1 MKQISTRPNRYE
13 ECIVREGDLAIA
25 REDLVG
31 FPEIPRVPVRAVLNN
46 KTFILYDND
55 NYDSTTYAFSLREI
69 RMYDWPKDDKLCF
82 VVMNVSNT
90 KKVTLCVI
98 ESGCKGDPKEA
109 KEQWKEDITH
119 FATEC
124 QTPYKPSSTQSHAKN
139 KHEAKEECDKEE
151 NVAEKVEVSKTEKS
165 NKMLDETVHE
175 TAKLAADAVDKELKA
190 EELDEKEEKL
200 REEEI
205 LGDMEK
211 KFIEEKTK
219 EECISKAIKR
229 KSQAQQRKAHALEV
243 AAKIN
248 DIKQNTVEE
257 IELQQE
263 NHKKKMD
270 KEKQIF
276 ERKRLVKQ
284 REIAAIKM
292 EMTRNM
298 LRAEQKGDQNN
309 CKKDASQFERED

>member
-1 MKQISTRPNRYE
+1 M
-13 ECIVREGDLAIA
+13 G
-25 REDLVG
+25 
-31 FPEIPRVPVRAVLNN
+31 
-46 KTFILYDND
+46 
-55 NYDSTTYAFSLREI
+55 
-69 RMYDWPKDDKLCF
+69 
-82 VVMNVSNT
+82 
-90 KKVTLCVI
+90 
-98 ESGCKGDPKEA
+98 
-109 KEQWKEDITH
+109 
-119 FATEC
+119 
-124 QTPYKPSSTQSHAKN
+124 
-139 KHEAKEECDKEE
+139 
-151 NVAEKVEVSKTEKS
+151 
-165 NKMLDETVHE
+165 
-175 TAKLAADAVDKELKA
+175 
-190 EELDEKEEKL
+190 
-200 REEEI
+200 
-205 LGDMEK
+205 
-211 KFIEEKTK
+211 IEEKTK

-309 CKKDASQFERED
+309 CK